1 MFTDILASDWILSRP
16 LTEKNTIADTCSNDT
31 EYLWKFSQEPSDI
44 MGVTNR
50 SLLFIK
56 AKKAN
61 PTISKSFM
69 LSKCLREDQ
78 VLRGE
83 QKGRGKNLPFLLQL
97 SMYGL

>member
-31 EYLWKFSQEPSDI
+31 EYLWKFSQEPSGT